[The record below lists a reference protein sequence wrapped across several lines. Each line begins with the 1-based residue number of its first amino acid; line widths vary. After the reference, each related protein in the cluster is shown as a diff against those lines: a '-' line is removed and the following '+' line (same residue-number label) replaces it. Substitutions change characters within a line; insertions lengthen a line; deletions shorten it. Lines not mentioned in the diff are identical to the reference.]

1 MSSCNSISL
10 TSITYQT
17 HSTRDNDIMVSTHAF
32 SNGEKAPHAQ
42 VQDHYDTTTSDVTYD
57 KESSE
62 ITSNLDEKTT
72 EDTTTEA
79 DYPSGLKLALII
91 LALALSIFL
100 MALDLTIIATAI
112 PKITSE
118 FHGLK
123 DVSWYSAAF
132 FMTIG
137 GFQSAWGKAYKYF
150 NLKITFLVSIF
161 IFELGSL
168 ICGVAPNSTTLIVGR
183 AIAGLGAGGIG
194 SGCYTI
200 IAFSAGPKNRPMFTG
215 IIGCSYGVAAVVG
228 PLMGGAF
235 ADKVTWRWCFYINLP
250 IGAISALII
259 LVFFQTPRAAIPKEA
274 TLTEKLLQMD
284 PVGAVLVMGAVIS
297 YILAL
302 HYGGLEHAWNSSVVI
317 GLFVGFI
324 LLSATFVVWEWC
336 QEDRAMMP
344 FRIAS
349 QRVYWVNSA
358 FAFFFSGAYFLM
370 IFFLPVYF
378 QSVDNVSAAMSGVR
392 NLPLIVAVTISM
404 LGSGAYISITGIA
417 APITVAGTA
426 IGLICMGLLYT
437 LDVDSSNAK
446 WIGYQVIGGVGWGIA
461 SQVPIIT
468 VQATASAADL
478 PEATAILLFFQTVGG
493 AFMVSA
499 AQSAFVNVMIKTLPT
514 SAPGINPLLVVATGA
529 TDLRKAFTPEQLPG
543 ILAAYMKGLQT
554 SFAIGIASTGVAL
567 IVIMF
572 QRWNKL
578 NTAAIAGGPVA

>member
-1 MSSCNSISL
+1 
-10 TSITYQT
+10 
-17 HSTRDNDIMVSTHAF
+17 MVSTHSL

-42 VQDHYDTTTSDVTYD
+42 VQDHFDTTTSHVAYD
-57 KESSE
+57 KDSSD
-62 ITSNLDEKTT
+62 ITSNMDEKTT
-72 EDTTTEA
+72 DDATTET
-79 DYPSGLKLALII
+79 DYPSGMKLALII

-259 LVFFQTPRAAIPKEA
+259 LVFFQTPRAAMPKEA
-274 TLTEKLLQMD
+274 TLTEKFLQMD

-302 HYGGLEHAWNSSVVI
+302 HYGGLEHAWKSSVVI
-317 GLFVGFI
+317 GLFVGFV
-324 LLSATFVVWEWC
+324 LLSAVFLVWEWC

-417 APITVAGTA
+417 APITVVGTA
-426 IGLICMGLLYT
+426 IGLVCMGLLYT

-514 SAPGINPLLVVATGA
+514 TAPGINPLLVVATGA

>member
-1 MSSCNSISL
+1 
-10 TSITYQT
+10 
-17 HSTRDNDIMVSTHAF
+17 MVSTHSL
-32 SNGEKAPHAQ
+32 SNGEKTPHAQ
-42 VQDHYDTTTSDVTYD
+42 VQDHFDTTTSDVAYD
-57 KESSE
+57 KDSSD
-62 ITSNLDEKTT
+62 ITSNLDQKTT
-72 EDTTTEA
+72 DDATTEA
-79 DYPSGLKLALII
+79 DYPSGMKLALII

-259 LVFFQTPRAAIPKEA
+259 LVFFQTPRAAMPKEA
-274 TLTEKLLQMD
+274 TLTEKFLQMD

-302 HYGGLEHAWNSSVVI
+302 HYGGLEHAWKSSVVI
-317 GLFVGFI
+317 GLFVGFF
-324 LLSATFVVWEWC
+324 LLSAVFFVWEWC

-426 IGLICMGLLYT
+426 IGLVCMGLLYT

-514 SAPGINPLLVVATGA
+514 TAPGINPLLVVATGA

-572 QRWNKL
+572 QRWNRL